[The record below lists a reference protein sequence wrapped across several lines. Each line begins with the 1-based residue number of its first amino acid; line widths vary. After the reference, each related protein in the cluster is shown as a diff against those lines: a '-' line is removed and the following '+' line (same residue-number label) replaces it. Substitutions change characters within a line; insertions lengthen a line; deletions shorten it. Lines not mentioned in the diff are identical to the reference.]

1 MIVLM
6 RRVLPLALLAALAAT
21 ALVGCGGATLDPVAQ
36 AASKTADAGS
46 FRFSFSISI
55 GIDLSSFGGGAGS
68 TGAQQSV
75 ALTGSGAY
83 DKDARRLQGS
93 LAVEGKTF
101 EMILDA
107 SEAAPALYMRPPA
120 SEAGLPAGKTWA
132 KVDLAKA
139 AKQGGFDLGA
149 LTSAQLDPR
158 KAVELL
164 KQAGASAKIG
174 EEQIDGVATT
184 HYRVVVDPKTA
195 LGDLSES
202 ERGQAEQMLKLTGIS
217 TFPVDVWVDGAGML
231 RRVAAQV
238 GGADALF
245 SIKASL
251 DLTDYGTPV
260 TVDLPPADQVVED
273 SNLTPFL
280 SPTG

>member
-1 MIVLM
+1 M

-21 ALVGCGGATLDPVAQ
+21 AAVGCGGATLDPVAQ

-46 FRFSFSISI
+46 FRFSFSVDL
-55 GIDLSSFGGGAGS
+55 GIDLSSLGTGGAGGS
-68 TGAQQSV
+68 AQQSV

-83 DKDARRLQGS
+83 DKDARRLQAS
-93 LAVEGKTF
+93 LAVEGQTF
-101 EMILDA
+101 ELILDA
-107 SEAAPALYMRPPA
+107 SESTPAIYLRPPA
-120 SEAGLPAGKTWA
+120 GEAGLPAGKTWA
-132 KVDLAKA
+132 RIDLAQA

-164 KQAGASAKIG
+164 KQAGASTRIG

-202 ERGQAEQMLKLTGIS
+202 ERQQAEQALKLTGIS
-217 TFPVDVWVDGAGML
+217 TFPVDVWVDDAGML
-231 RRVAAQV
+231 RRVSADL
-238 GGADALF
+238 GGAFL

-251 DLTDYGTPV
+251 DLNDYGTPV
-260 TVDLPPADQVVED
+260 TGDLPPADQVETAAT
-273 SNLTPFL
+273 SFLPLTPK
-280 SPTG
+280 S

>member
-1 MIVLM
+1 MILPM

-21 ALVGCGGATLDPVAQ
+21 AAVGCGGATLDPVAQ

-46 FRFSFSISI
+46 FRFSFSVDL
-55 GIDLSSFGGGAGS
+55 GIDLSSLGTGGAGGS
-68 TGAQQSV
+68 AQQSV

-83 DKDARRLQGS
+83 DKDARRLQAS
-93 LAVEGKTF
+93 LAVEGRTF
-101 EMILDA
+101 ELILDA
-107 SEAAPALYMRPPA
+107 SESTPAIYLRPPA
-120 SEAGLPAGKTWA
+120 GETGLPAGKTWA
-132 KVDLAKA
+132 RIDLAQA

-164 KQAGASAKIG
+164 KQAGASTKIG

-202 ERGQAEQMLKLTGIS
+202 ERQQAEQALKLTGIS
-217 TFPVDVWVDGAGML
+217 TFPVDVWVDDAGML
-231 RRVAAQV
+231 RRVSADL
-238 GGADALF
+238 GGASAFL

-260 TVDLPPADQVVED
+260 TVDLPPADQVETAAT
-273 SNLTPFL
+273 SFLPLTPK
-280 SPTG
+280 S

>member
-1 MIVLM
+1 M

-21 ALVGCGGATLDPVAQ
+21 AAVGCGGATLDPVAQ

-46 FRFSFSISI
+46 FRFSFSVDL
-55 GIDLSSFGGGAGS
+55 GIDLSSLGTGGAGGS
-68 TGAQQSV
+68 AQQSV

-83 DKDARRLQGS
+83 DKDARRLQAS
-93 LAVEGKTF
+93 LAVEGQTF

-107 SEAAPALYMRPPA
+107 SESTPAIYLRPPA
-120 SEAGLPAGKTWA
+120 GEAGLPAGKTWA
-132 KVDLAKA
+132 RIDLAQA

-164 KQAGASAKIG
+164 KEAGASARIG

-195 LGDLSES
+195 LGDLSKS
-202 ERGQAEQMLKLTGIS
+202 ERQQAEQALKLTGIS

-231 RRVAAQV
+231 RRVSADL
-238 GGADALF
+238 GGGNAFL

-260 TVDLPPADQVVED
+260 TVDLPPADQVETAAT
-273 SNLTPFL
+273 SFLPLTPK
-280 SPTG
+280 S